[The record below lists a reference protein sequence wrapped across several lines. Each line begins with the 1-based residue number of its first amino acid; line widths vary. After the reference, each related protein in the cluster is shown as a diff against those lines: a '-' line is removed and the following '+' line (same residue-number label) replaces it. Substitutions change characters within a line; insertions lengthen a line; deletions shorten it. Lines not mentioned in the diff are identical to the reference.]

1 MPVTHKQRQA
11 RKRTDY
17 LKYIK
22 EDGRLN
28 VEKIRHLPIDEKMK
42 VMGKM
47 TQEQIDEYWS
57 KIPINE
63 SQNVSIKITGR
74 YKMKDRGVDAFE
86 VLEKIRKAYERK

>member
-1 MPVTHKQRQA
+1 M
-11 RKRTDY
+11 RTDC

-22 EDGRLN
+22 EDGSLDM
-28 VEKIRHLPIDEKMK
+28 EKIRHLPIDEKMK

-86 VLEKIRKAYERK
+86 VLEKIRKKYGY

>member
-1 MPVTHKQRQA
+1 MEIE
-11 RKRTDY
+11 Y
-17 LKYIK
+17 LY
-22 EDGRLN
+22 EDGSLN

-86 VLEKIRKAYERK
+86 VLEKIRKAYERI

>member
-1 MPVTHKQRQA
+1 M
-11 RKRTDY
+11 RTDY

-42 VMGKM
+42 VMGQM

-57 KIPINE
+57 KIPIYE
-63 SQNVSIKITGR
+63 SKNVSIKITGK
-74 YKMKDRGVDAFE
+74 YKMRNRGVGAFE